1 MSYYGAPVTGPMEIP
16 QELPSYFVQVP
27 APLPEFPQMK
37 DATVGTLRLEGTL
50 AKRLPPMPAGDL
62 EDLSFT
68 NSKQFEAMELMNDV
82 RAAYGI
88 SKQYDKRSIGKAK
101 AVARINDRQINQ
113 SETSGRQNRRKAQ
126 RINKNQ
132 EKSRVRDFARNV
144 LGTGADIY
152 R

>member
-1 MSYYGAPVTGPMEIP
+1 MSYYGAPVTVPMEIP

-68 NSKQFEAMELMNDV
+68 NSKQFEAMELMNDM
-82 RAAYGI
+82 RAAYSI
-88 SKQYDKRSIGKAK
+88 SRSQASNSRQIAKSKNKGAERESQHLGKA
-101 AVARINDRQINQ
+101 
-113 SETSGRQNRRKAQ
+113 GMRKGQ
-126 RINKNQ
+126 KL
-132 EKSRVRDFARNV
+132 SARNIAK
-144 LGTGADIY
+144 GRAARY
-152 R
+152 RAMQ